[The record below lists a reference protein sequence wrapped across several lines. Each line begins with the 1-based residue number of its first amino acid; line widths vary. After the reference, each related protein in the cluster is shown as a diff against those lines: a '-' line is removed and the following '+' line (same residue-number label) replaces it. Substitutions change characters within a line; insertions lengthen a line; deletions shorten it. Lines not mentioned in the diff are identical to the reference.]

1 MSDPTTQRLLA
12 IQGELQ
18 QILEARLAELAQ
30 SMRGSEQV
38 TRRIV
43 SAELEI
49 ERHRATV
56 QQLQG
61 ETVGLDAELE
71 KARGAAAEVRARY
84 EQALAERDRHRAEAQ
99 ATEASVRALRA
110 DVDATRQRAKALEV
124 EAEAIASENATLK
137 NKLATLEENVLRMR
151 RLREEL
157 MTSVSGLTQEM
168 TGLAGGGNE

>member
-1 MSDPTTQRLLA
+1 MSDPTSDRLQA

-18 QILEARLAELAQ
+18 QILEARLGELAQ
-30 SMRGSEQV
+30 TLRGSEQV

-43 SAELEI
+43 SAEIEI
-49 ERHRATV
+49 ERHRATA
-56 QQLQG
+56 QQLEA
-61 ETVGLDAELE
+61 ETAGLSAELE
-71 KARGAAAEVRARY
+71 EAR
-84 EQALAERDRHRAEAQ
+84 ALMAGGREAYDMAVAERDRHRAKVGSV
-99 ATEASVRALRA
+99 EASVRELRA
-110 DVDATRQRAKALEV
+110 EVESTRQQ
-124 EAEAIASENATLK
+124 AEALDRESEILRSENATLK